1 MNFRKILKTNKE
13 YFEDF
18 ISRSTYNSNAIEGN
32 TLSFAETYAI
42 IFNDNTVQINAQPKE
57 IYEAINHKYALNDV
71 IDRTEKNLDK
81 EFIISLDQTINK
93 NIIYVGGYRVGPV
106 RIIGSNK
113 TFPNPQELESLMD
126 NFINEYN
133 DILKQEF
140 SFNKIAKI
148 HIDFEN
154 IHPFPDGNGRTGR
167 LLINYY
173 MLVKEQIPI
182 VIPIEQRS
190 EYLSFMEQ
198 NDVDGLA
205 KLLEKLQKEEKSRIN
220 DFVLMNTTTQKLED
234 IER

>member
-1 MNFRKILKTNKE
+1 MDFRKILKTNKE

-42 IFNDNTVQINAQPKE
+42 IFNDNSVKVNAQPKE
-57 IYEAINHKYALNDV
+57 IYEAINHKYALNEV
-71 IDRTEKNLDK
+71 IDRQEKELDSD
-81 EFIISLDQTINK
+81 FIISLNQTINK

-113 TFPNPQELESLMD
+113 KFPEPQELENLMNEFID
-126 NFINEYN
+126 NYN
-133 DILKQEF
+133 NMLKEEF
-140 SFNKIAKI
+140 SFENIAKI

-173 MLVKEQIPI
+173 MLIKNQIPI

-190 EYLSFMEQ
+190 EYLTCME
-198 NDVDGLA
+198 N
-205 KLLEKLQKEEKSRIN
+205 N
-220 DFVLMNTTTQKLED
+220 D
-234 IER
+234 IEGLSELIEDRKSVV